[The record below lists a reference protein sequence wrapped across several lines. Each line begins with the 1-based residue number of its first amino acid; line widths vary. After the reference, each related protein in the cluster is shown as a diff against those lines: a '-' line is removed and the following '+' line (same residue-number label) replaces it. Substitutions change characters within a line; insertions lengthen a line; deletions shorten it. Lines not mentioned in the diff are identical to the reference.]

1 MARQLQPIPT
11 LDEFRSQLRRHGLR
25 ATKQRLCVHVAMM
38 ELVHAS
44 AEDVHDTLIRQGAPV
59 PITTVYN
66 ILTQLADERIYSR
79 RLSGDSRM
87 HFDIDP
93 RPHIHLY
100 DRENHSWRN
109 VEDEELTTLVSSRL
123 KRRKFKGF
131 TVEGIDIQLVAK
143 PTTRKKK
150 KL

>member
-1 MARQLQPIPT
+1 MVRPAHPIPT
-11 LDEFRSQLRRHGLR
+11 LDEFRTQLRRHGLR

-44 AEDVHDTLIRQGAPV
+44 AEDVRETLVRQGAPV
-59 PITTVYN
+59 PLTTLYN
-66 ILTQLADERIYSR
+66 ILTQLSDEHIYGR

-87 HFDIDP
+87 YFDIDA

-109 VEDEELTTLVSSRL
+109 VEDEELATLVTSRL

-143 PTTRKKK
+143 PTRKNKK
-150 KL
+150 I